1 VALSLIVAMFASY
14 TALDLSTRITAS
26 KGRSAQLWLIGGA
39 FSMGM
44 GIWSMH
50 FIGMLAFSLPIAMGY
65 DVGITVL
72 SLVIAG
78 LVSYFA
84 LYTVTR
90 STLSITNL
98 LIGAV
103 LMGLGI
109 GSMHYTGMWAME
121 VSPAI
126 QYDPMLFIAS
136 IAIAIVASLAA
147 LWIAF
152 NLRGDENW
160 MIYAKLGSAV
170 IMGLAITGMHY
181 TGMAAARFAPN
192 SYCLT
197 GGSVDNSWMAVTI
210 AGFTFIILCVTLVLS
225 LLDARVASKT
235 ARMAASLKDAN
246 EELQR
251 MALTDGLTKLPNRI
265 LLEDRLGQAIVHAQ
279 RTHTLCAVMFV
290 DLDRFKTVNDTLGHF
305 VGDELLRGTAL
316 RLQAAVRAADTVS
329 RLGGDEFVV
338 LLEDIAQPD
347 DAAKIAAKI
356 LELMGQPFR
365 ILSHEMVVTPSIGI
379 SVYPYHGKEARAL
392 IVSADAAMYN
402 AKKAG
407 RNNFQFYSKET
418 ANFFPRRLELENDL
432 RRALTR
438 NEFELH
444 YQPRVNIDTGETVGM
459 EALLRWR
466 HPRNGLVAPADFI
479 PLAEET
485 GLIIPIGTW
494 AMEEACRQNKA
505 WQDKGLP
512 RVRVAVNISA
522 LQFRQRNLLE
532 CVAGALE
539 RSGLAP
545 HYLEVEITESVVMQ
559 KASEAIVT
567 LEQLARMGVNISID
581 DFGTGYSSLSYLRR
595 FPLHTLKI
603 DRSFIRDISEDSD
616 DAAIVSAIIAMAHNL
631 RLKVVAEGVE
641 TKQQLKHLKL
651 LGGDE
656 YQGYYRS
663 KPLAAEE
670 FERLLAAP
678 PKRDPITLP
687 GRLGLQST

>member
-1 VALSLIVAMFASY
+1 
-14 TALDLSTRITAS
+14 
-26 KGRSAQLWLIGGA
+26 
-39 FSMGM
+39 
-44 GIWSMH
+44 
-50 FIGMLAFSLPIAMGY
+50 
-65 DVGITVL
+65 
-72 SLVIAG
+72 
-78 LVSYFA
+78 
-84 LYTVTR
+84 
-90 STLSITNL
+90 
-98 LIGAV
+98 
-103 LMGLGI
+103 
-109 GSMHYTGMWAME
+109 
-121 VSPAI
+121 
-126 QYDPMLFIAS
+126 
-136 IAIAIVASLAA
+136 
-147 LWIAF
+147 
-152 NLRGDENW
+152 
-160 MIYAKLGSAV
+160 
-170 IMGLAITGMHY
+170 
-181 TGMAAARFAPN
+181 
-192 SYCLT
+192 
-197 GGSVDNSWMAVTI
+197 
-210 AGFTFIILCVTLVLS
+210 
-225 LLDARVASKT
+225 
-235 ARMAASLKDAN
+235 
-246 EELQR
+246 
-251 MALTDGLTKLPNRI
+251 
-265 LLEDRLGQAIVHAQ
+265 
-279 RTHTLCAVMFV
+279 
-290 DLDRFKTVNDTLGHF
+290 
-305 VGDELLRGTAL
+305 
-316 RLQAAVRAADTVS
+316 
-329 RLGGDEFVV
+329 
-338 LLEDIAQPD
+338 
-347 DAAKIAAKI
+347 
-356 LELMGQPFR
+356 
-365 ILSHEMVVTPSIGI
+365 MVVTPSIGI

>member
-1 VALSLIVAMFASY
+1 
-14 TALDLSTRITAS
+14 
-26 KGRSAQLWLIGGA
+26 
-39 FSMGM
+39 
-44 GIWSMH
+44 
-50 FIGMLAFSLPIAMGY
+50 
-65 DVGITVL
+65 
-72 SLVIAG
+72 
-78 LVSYFA
+78 
-84 LYTVTR
+84 
-90 STLSITNL
+90 
-98 LIGAV
+98 
-103 LMGLGI
+103 
-109 GSMHYTGMWAME
+109 
-121 VSPAI
+121 
-126 QYDPMLFIAS
+126 
-136 IAIAIVASLAA
+136 
-147 LWIAF
+147 
-152 NLRGDENW
+152 
-160 MIYAKLGSAV
+160 
-170 IMGLAITGMHY
+170 
-181 TGMAAARFAPN
+181 
-192 SYCLT
+192 
-197 GGSVDNSWMAVTI
+197 
-210 AGFTFIILCVTLVLS
+210 
-225 LLDARVASKT
+225 
-235 ARMAASLKDAN
+235 
-246 EELQR
+246 
-251 MALTDGLTKLPNRI
+251 
-265 LLEDRLGQAIVHAQ
+265 
-279 RTHTLCAVMFV
+279 
-290 DLDRFKTVNDTLGHF
+290 
-305 VGDELLRGTAL
+305 
-316 RLQAAVRAADTVS
+316 
-329 RLGGDEFVV
+329 
-338 LLEDIAQPD
+338 
-347 DAAKIAAKI
+347 
-356 LELMGQPFR
+356 
-365 ILSHEMVVTPSIGI
+365 MVVTPSIGI

-616 DAAIVSAIIAMAHNL
+616 DAAIVSAIIAIAHSL
-631 RLKVVAEGVE
+631 GLEVVAEGVE
-641 TKQQLKHLKL
+641 TAEQLSFLRS
-651 LGGDE
+651 LGCDAA
-656 YQGYYRS
+656 QGYYFS
-663 KPLAAEE
+663 KPLPPEE
-670 FERLLAAP
+670 FAQLLADWNPRA
-678 PKRDPITLP
+678 RAAVA
-687 GRLGLQST
+687 